1 MSGSTRSASITLPA
15 FSGKGRPVLSE
26 FERYDA
32 DRTIPD
38 RRGDV
43 VCRKRV
49 VEERLVCTEFLP
61 LN

>member
-1 MSGSTRSASITLPA
+1 MLPA
-15 FSGKGRPVLSE
+15 FSGKGRPVLRE
-26 FERYDA
+26 YERYDT

-49 VEERLVCTEFLP
+49 VEERLVCTEFP
-61 LN
+61 PR